1 MKTTSSE
8 FVKIPL
14 EGVADEQLNLVEV
27 VGEVLVSRNHI
38 VSVQFNIQEASLVVT
53 TTTLVGGGKTAY
65 QWEQQKKVSK
75 NTKTG
80 KATLVPDNSFVE
92 KSYDMWQLEPASII
106 VTDRKSIERIWK
118 EVYPSEPFD
127 GFEKHEQLVNK
138 ISELR
143 SAKEKEFEEKMAAEK
158 LGLVKTDGTP
168 LNQETVEKPTILGA
182 DGDIANA
189 E

>member
-1 MKTTSSE
+1 MKATSSE

-14 EGVADEQLNLVEV
+14 EGKADEHLDLIEV
-27 VGEVLVSRNHI
+27 IGEVLVARNHI
-38 VSVQFNIQEASLVVT
+38 VSVQFNIQDASLVVT

-65 QWEQQKKVSK
+65 QWEQQKKVAK
-75 NTKTG
+75 DPKTKR
-80 KATLVPDNSFVE
+80 ASLVPDQSYIE
-92 KSYDMWQLEPASII
+92 KSYDMWQLEPACII
-106 VTDRKSIERIWK
+106 VTDKESIKRIW
-118 EVYPSEPFD
+118 EDVYPGETFD
-127 GFEKHEQLVNK
+127 GFEKHEKLVNK